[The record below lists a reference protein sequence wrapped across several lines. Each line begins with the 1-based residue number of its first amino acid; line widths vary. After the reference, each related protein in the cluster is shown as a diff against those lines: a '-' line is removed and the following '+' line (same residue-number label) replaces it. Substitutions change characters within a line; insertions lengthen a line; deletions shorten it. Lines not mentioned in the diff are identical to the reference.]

1 MKEIIV
7 LGRFSI
13 LTKMDT
19 FYIMSDTLEVRA
31 DFSGCPE
38 VWDILYFVGG
48 VLRRFRL
55 FGFRLW
61 GLSAV

>member
-19 FYIMSDTLEVRA
+19 FYIMSDTLAVRA
-31 DFSGCPE
+31 DFSGSPE

-48 VLRRFRL
+48 VL
-55 FGFRLW
+55 
-61 GLSAV
+61 

>member
-7 LGRFSI
+7 LGPFSI

-19 FYIMSDTLEVRA
+19 FNIMSHTLEVRA

-48 VLRRFRL
+48 VL
-55 FGFRLW
+55 
-61 GLSAV
+61 